1 MARLLPFLL
10 LMVLSTLARADV
22 EDIYDFDSFSQEQ
35 RFQQLTEELRCPKCQ
50 NQNIADS
57 NAPIARDMREE
68 VHRMIRNGASNDE
81 IVDALVS
88 RFGEF
93 ILYKP
98 RVEKRTLLLWATPA
112 LAVLVGF
119 LAVLVVVVRS
129 RRGGATEPALTA
141 EEKARAEKILAES
154 DQEPEA

>member
-1 MARLLPFLL
+1 MLRLLPVLL
-10 LMVLSTLARADV
+10 LMALAALARADV
-22 EDIYDFDSFSQEQ
+22 ENVYDFESLSQEQ
-35 RFQQLTEELRCPKCQ
+35 RFQKLTEELRCPKCQ

-57 NAPIARDMREE
+57 AAPIARDMREE
-68 VHRMIRNGASNDE
+68 VHRMIRSGASDDE
-81 IVDALVS
+81 IVDSLVA

-112 LAVLVGF
+112 LAVLIGF
-119 LAVLVVVVRS
+119 LAVLVVVIRS

-141 EEKARAEKILAES
+141 EEKARVEKILAENG
-154 DQEPEA
+154 QEPKA